1 MNEMEQRSRLK
12 MLDELSKEMD
22 RFDAN
27 SFRERGNANK
37 PVAVVEEKTVVT
49 PSPTPGEAKDA
60 PAPKSV
66 SPSFENK
73 PIYQDPKKEDL
84 LKQSEAQAKN
94 DVDPYRQRMM
104 GKGQFG
110 VSRMRG

>member
-27 SFRERGNANK
+27 SFKERGNANK
-37 PVAVVEEKTVVT
+37 PIAVVEEKTVVT
-49 PSPTPGEAKDA
+49 PSPAPGEAKDA

-66 SPSFENK
+66 DPSFESK
-73 PIYQDPKKEDL
+73 PMYQDPKKEDIL
-84 LKQSEAQAKN
+84 RKVEAKN